1 MQKRLGLTLLLAG
14 IGVVMPFLSW
24 AQDAPVTGLSS
35 TIQGLQATL
44 ETVYNTMMQNCGEL
58 ISVGESL
65 AGLGALLY
73 ISYHV
78 WGQLARV
85 DEIDVF
91 PLFRPFAI
99 GLVISGGM
107 YPAFIGV
114 LNGVLQPTVAGTA
127 ALVNDANTAI
137 TTLLQQKE
145 AALEQ
150 STDWQMY
157 VGPNGGGSEEKWQ
170 QYSGEAETGVFSG
183 LSNAVKFN
191 IERMMYNFRN
201 SVKVVLSQIMQLVYE
216 AAGLCINTLR
226 TFELV
231 LLGILGPLVLGLTV
245 FPGFEHLLTSWL
257 GRYVNVF
264 LWLPVANIFGSLC
277 GQIQAAMIKI
287 DLQQIQTSGQTSF
300 GETDAAYL
308 IFLIIAS
315 IGYFCVPSITSRI
328 IQVSTGGSG
337 HAAKVTSVAKA
348 GAGMAASAVA
358 GGVGGGA

>member
-14 IGVVMPFLSW
+14 IGIAMPFLSR
-24 AQDAPVTGLSS
+24 AQDAPITGLSS

-58 ISVGESL
+58 MGVGQSL

-73 ISYHV
+73 ISFQA

-85 DEIDVF
+85 DEIDVY
-91 PLFRPFAI
+91 PLLRPFAI
-99 GLVISGGM
+99 GLVIAL

-127 ALVNDANTAI
+127 ALVNDANSAI

-157 VGPNGGGSEEKWQ
+157 VGPNGSGSEEKWE

-231 LLGILGPLVLGLTV
+231 LLGILGPLVLGLTA
-245 FPGFEHLLTSWL
+245 FPGFGHLFMGWL

-287 DLQQIQTSGQTSF
+287 DLQQIQASGQTSF

-315 IGYFCVPSITSRI
+315 IGYFCIPSITNRI
-328 IQVSTGGSG
+328 IPGASGGG
-337 HAAKVTSVAKA
+337 DGFTKKVTSLAKS
-348 GAGMAASAVA
+348 GAGVAASAAA
-358 GGVGGGA
+358 GGV

>member
-1 MQKRLGLTLLLAG
+1 MG
-14 IGVVMPFLSW
+14 
-24 AQDAPVTGLSS
+24 
-35 TIQGLQATL
+35 
-44 ETVYNTMMQNCGEL
+44 
-58 ISVGESL
+58 VGESL
-65 AGLGALLY
+65 AGFGALIY
-73 ISYHV
+73 ISYRV
-78 WGQLARV
+78 WGPLVRG
-85 DEIDVF
+85 ESIDTF
-91 PLFRPFAI
+91 QLFRPFCI
-99 GLVISGGM
+99 GLVISF
-107 YPAFIGV
+107 YPAFLGV

-127 ALVNDANTAI
+127 ALVNDANAAI
-137 TTLLQQKE
+137 TTLLQEKE

-157 VGPNGGGSEEKWQ
+157 VGPNGSGSEEKWQ

-245 FPGFEHLLTSWL
+245 FPGFDHLLTGWL
-257 GRYVNVF
+257 ARYVNVF

-287 DLQQIQTSGQTSF
+287 DLLQIQTSGQTSF

-328 IQVSTGGSG
+328 IQVSSGGGSG
-337 HAAKVTSVAKA
+337 HTEKVTSVAKA
-348 GAGMAASAVA
+348 GAGMTASAAA
-358 GGVGGGA
+358 GAVGGA